1 MQLKSSLK
9 YSTNIC
15 KQCFKELISSLEF
28 QQKIINNQARLH
40 FYEDEATELKFEDIK
55 EEPELDVMPE
65 IKTECFEFG
74 SLVTQTWIEDE
85 HSQSR
90 NEAATLFEFEDS
102 SILDSKTPPDDLTQQ
117 KIKNSKAQKKSFK
130 STQSQV
136 CPYCGVIC
144 SSGLSTHASCSNLV
158 IRVTSKLFFSP
169 NRLRLMKIR
178 STTRRLF
185 VIYASSEHFI
195 QPIIKPT

>member
-1 MQLKSSLK
+1 MLQLKSSLK

-102 SILDSKTPPDDLTQQ
+102 SILDSKTPPDREASQRSAGLGLACFFVGFQPLIFGLAWLQ
-117 KIKNSKAQKKSFK
+117 AERLILASFGF
-130 STQSQV
+130 QPSQAK
-136 CPYCGVIC
+136 PSQLAYDWLMNFRF
-144 SSGLSTHASCSNLV
+144 LS
-158 IRVTSKLFFSP
+158 
-169 NRLRLMKIR
+169 
-178 STTRRLF
+178 
-185 VIYASSEHFI
+185 
-195 QPIIKPT
+195 

>member
-1 MQLKSSLK
+1 MK
-9 YSTNIC
+9 
-15 KQCFKELISSLEF
+15 F
-28 QQKIINNQARLH
+28 QQTVINNQARLH

-102 SILDSKTPPDDLTQQ
+102 SILDSKTPPDDLTEH
-117 KIKNSKAQKKSFK
+117 KIKNPKDQEKSFK

-136 CPYCGVIC
+136 CPYCGGMY
-144 SSGLSTHASCSNLV
+144 SSGLSTHVSCSNLV
-158 IRVTSKLFFSP
+158 IWVTSKLFF
-169 NRLRLMKIR
+169 
-178 STTRRLF
+178 
-185 VIYASSEHFI
+185 Y
-195 QPIIKPT
+195 PTD